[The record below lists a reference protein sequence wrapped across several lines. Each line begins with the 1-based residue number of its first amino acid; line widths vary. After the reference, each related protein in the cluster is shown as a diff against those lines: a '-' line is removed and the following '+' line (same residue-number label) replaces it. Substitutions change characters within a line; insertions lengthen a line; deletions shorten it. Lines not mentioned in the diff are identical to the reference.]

1 MKHRTLVTV
10 GALAVL
16 AAAALLA
23 LPAGASSGP
32 TTMHL
37 LDISVSDTP
46 AFDAGH
52 GAPRPGDRVF
62 LNDALYAWDGAH
74 RGARVGH
81 VDSELQFRSTFGR
94 KGASADIT
102 GEIYLL
108 GGSVA
113 VDGIGFIP
121 SEGPASFSLPVI
133 GGTGKYI
140 GARGELDTRDLA
152 SGGSKAAFDLHLLAT
167 SDQGGRA

>member
-1 MKHRTLVTV
+1 MKHGTLVIV
-10 GALAVL
+10 GPLAVL
-16 AAAALLA
+16 VAAALLA

-37 LDISVSDTP
+37 LDVSVGDTP

-52 GAPRPGDRVF
+52 GTPRPGDRVF
-62 LNDALYAWDGAH
+62 LNDALYAWNGAH

-81 VDSELQFRSTFGR
+81 VDSELQFRSTFSH

-102 GEIYLL
+102 GQVYLP
-108 GGSVA
+108 GGSVL

-121 SEGPASFSLPVI
+121 STGPASFTLPVI

-152 SGGSKAAFDLHLLAT
+152 SGGNKTAFELHLLT
-167 SDQGGRA
+167 TNDQGGRP

>member
-10 GALAVL
+10 GGLAGL
-16 AAAALLA
+16 GAAALLA
-23 LPAGASSGP
+23 LPAGASSVP
-32 TTMHL
+32 TTTMHL
-37 LDISVSDTP
+37 LDVSVGDTP

-52 GAPRPGDRVF
+52 GTPRPGDRVF
-62 LNDALYAWDGAH
+62 LNDTLYAWDGAH
-74 RGARVGH
+74 RGRRVGH

-94 KGASADIT
+94 KGASVDIT
-102 GEIYLL
+102 GQIYLP

-121 SEGPASFSLPVI
+121 SEGPASFTLPVI

-152 SGGSKAAFDLHLLAT
+152 GSGSKTAFDLHLLT
-167 SDQGGRA
+167 SND